1 MPFEISSQDQQA
13 MLTFLREI
21 IRIPSRSTQEKE
33 VGERIKAEMHR
44 VGFDRVFVDRVGNLV
59 AHIGS
64 GRGKRLLY
72 DSHMDTV
79 GIGARSS
86 WTYDP
91 YQGKVEDGYVYGRGA
106 SDLKGAIASM
116 VYGVKALLDTGVQL
130 AGDLYLACT
139 VQEEDC
145 EGLAQELLCQEL
157 RPDAVVL
164 GEATDLHIYRGQRG
178 RIEFKVTT
186 IGRSTHGSTPEG
198 GINAIYLMNPIIS
211 GIERMNPK
219 LKSDPLLGKGTIA
232 VTHIESTEGS
242 FNVVPDTCT
251 IIIDRRLTLGEDE
264 EMALGQVQTMVEE
277 AEGRAELEVC
287 QYEAISYTG
296 YLCRRRKY
304 FLAWILAEDHPLV
317 QIGVRAIERALGYRP
332 RVGCWEFSTN
342 GVASMGQL
350 GIPTIGF
357 GPAHERDAHTTG
369 DRVRIEDLFRAAK
382 GYAQLVVEY
391 LGTV

>member
-1 MPFEISSQDQQA
+1 
-13 MLTFLREI
+13 
-21 IRIPSRSTQEKE
+21 
-33 VGERIKAEMHR
+33 VGERIEAEMHR
-44 VGFDRVFVDRVGNLV
+44 VGFDTVFVDRVGNLV

-79 GIGARSS
+79 GVGARSS
-86 WTYDP
+86 WTHDP

-116 VYGVKALLDTGVQL
+116 IYGVKALLDTGVQL

-164 GEATDLHIYRGQRG
+164 GEATDLQIYRGQRG

-186 IGRSTHGSTPEG
+186 IGRSTHGSAPER
-198 GINAIYLMNPIIS
+198 GINAIYLMNPVIS

-232 VTHIESTEGS
+232 VTHIESMEGS
-242 FNVVPDTCT
+242 FNVIPDTCT
-251 IIIDRRLTLGEDE
+251 VIVDRRLTLGEDE
-264 EMALGQVQTMVEE
+264 EIALGQMQTILEE
-277 AEGRAELEVC
+277 AGGRAELEVS

-296 YLCRRRKY
+296 YLCRQRKY
-304 FLAWILAEDHPLV
+304 FPPWVLAEDHPLV
-317 QIGVRAIERALGYRP
+317 QIGVRAIQRALGYRP

-342 GVASMGQL
+342 GVASMGRL
-350 GIPTIGF
+350 SIPTIGF
-357 GPAHERDAHTTG
+357 GPAHERDAHTTS
-369 DRVRIEDLFRAAK
+369 DRARIEDLFRAAK
-382 GYAQLVVEY
+382 GYAQLAVEY
-391 LGTV
+391 LGTT

>member
-1 MPFEISSQDQQA
+1 MPFEISPQDQQA
-13 MLTFLREI
+13 MVTFLREM
-21 IRIPSRSTQEKE
+21 IRIPSPSTQEKE

-44 VGFDRVFVDRVGNLV
+44 VGFDRVFVDRVGNV
-59 AHIGS
+59 VGHIGS

-91 YQGKVEDGYVYGRGA
+91 YQGKIEDGYVYGRGA

-116 VYGVKALLDTGVQL
+116 VYGVKALLDIGVQL

-139 VQEEDC
+139 VQEENC
-145 EGLAQELLCQEL
+145 EGFAQQLLCQEL

-164 GEATDLHIYRGQRG
+164 GEATDLQIYRGQRG
-178 RIEFKVTT
+178 RVELKLTT
-186 IGRSTHGSTPEG
+186 IGRSAHGSAPER

-211 GIERMNPK
+211 GIERLNPK
-219 LKSDPLLGKGTIA
+219 LQSDPLLGKGSIA

-251 IIIDRRLTLGEDE
+251 IIVDRRLTLGEDE
-264 EMALGQVQTMVEE
+264 EMALEQVQAIVDE
-277 AEGRAELEVC
+277 AEGRAELEVMKY
-287 QYEAISYTG
+287 QAISYTG

-304 FLAWILAEDHPLV
+304 FLPWTLAEDHPLV
-317 QIGVRAIERALGYRP
+317 QIGLRAIEKALGFRP
-332 RVGCWEFSTN
+332 QVGCWEFSTN

-369 DRVRIEDLFRAAK
+369 DRVKIEDLLRAAK
-382 GYAQLVVEY
+382 GYAQLAVEY
-391 LGTV
+391 LGTT